1 MKLSSEEKSALIALH
16 KKQGIN
22 QKAWEAQLIA
32 EKGREEL
39 ARYASKQITAS
50 LSKENNH

>member
-1 MKLSSEEKSALIALH
+1 MKLSAEEKAALIALH

-22 QKAWEAQLIA
+22 QKDWEAQLIA

-39 ARYASKQITAS
+39 AQYATMQIRAG
-50 LSKENNH
+50 LKDNDH